1 MKESDYITLK
11 LLISAWLG
19 VMSYLSIVTEV
30 FMFLKSC
37 VGTLLEPGK
46 PASKVSV

>member
-19 VMSYLSIVTEV
+19 VMSHLSIVIEV

-37 VGTLLEPGK
+37 VGTLLESGK